1 MNLFIYPLLGFLS
14 FPLYS
19 EELIIYE
26 KNVHEDSIDSIC
38 IKKNS
43 FVTASFDGY
52 VKEHNEKKS
61 IVVDK
66 HDDWVRKVLCVN
78 SNVVSVSNSGII
90 SITNKLNKLNS
101 VKAHSWWISDIAIN
115 EDKTILVTVSLD
127 EYVKI
132 WKYPS
137 LELIRERKIY
147 GSNKHH
153 SVTIHSGKA
162 FIGSTSGMVFI
173 EPLSNKALHQR
184 KQFRIFLRIKDAR
197 ISPRIGE
204 TLLSAV
210 SSPNYVF
217 FGDSNGSI
225 YKISVDTYKVIKKLK
240 VSDFAI
246 KAIQWHSGDL
256 YIGSDDGY
264 LRRLSAKTMNN
275 ISIVSKFN
283 EAIRTIA
290 IDKNLLYAGFDKGIV
305 RMLKIID

>member
-14 FPLYS
+14 FSLYS
-19 EELIIYE
+19 EELIISE
-26 KNVHEDSIDSIC
+26 KKVHEDSIDSIC

-52 VKEHNEKKS
+52 VKEHTKNKS
-61 IVVDK
+61 IIVDK
-66 HDDWVRKVLCVN
+66 HNDWVRKVLCVN

-115 EDKTILVTVSLD
+115 EAKTILVTVSLD
-127 EYVKI
+127 EHVKV

-137 LELIRERKIY
+137 LELLHKRKIY

-162 FIGSTSGMVFI
+162 FVGSTNGVLYI
-173 EPLSNKALHQR
+173 KPLLSKALYQR
-184 KQFRIFLRIKDAR
+184 R
-197 ISPRIGE
+197 ISGSKE

-210 SSPNYVF
+210 SSPNYIFLGGSDGNVF
-217 FGDSNGSI
+217 
-225 YKISVDTYKVIKKLK
+225 KISVDTYKVIAKLK

-246 KAIQWHSGDL
+246 KALYWYSGYL
-256 YIGSDDGY
+256 YIGSDDGS
-264 LRRLSAKTMNN
+264 LRRLSGRSMRN
-275 ISIVSKFN
+275 ISVISQFN
-283 EAIRTIA
+283 EVIRSIA
-290 IDKNLLYAGFDKGIV
+290 IDKNLLYVGFDKGIV
-305 RMLKIID
+305 RTLKIID